1 MTRTFIALELD
12 ETLQHY
18 LGGIIRQMAQ
28 ELPNI
33 RWVNPVGIHLTMAFL
48 GDLTDERLAEAI
60 QAAEVAAQTAT
71 PFEYRL
77 SHLGMFGSWNRPRVI
92 WMGID
97 ELSSRGAQA
106 TAPGGQVIMPMQQ
119 LHRVLN
125 QELEQRGFEVDKRPF
140 SPHLTLARVKE
151 PLKAEEQQR
160 LQRFLAEIQV
170 SASSSL
176 HRVQQLSV
184 MKSELLRSGAW
195 YTCLRACTLGATQ
208 GT

>member
-1 MTRTFIALELD
+1 MTRTFIAIELD
-12 ETLQHY
+12 ESLQRY
-18 LGGIIRQMAQ
+18 LGGIIRQMSQ

-33 RWVNPVGIHLTMAFL
+33 RWVNPVGIHLTLAFL
-48 GDLTDERLAEAI
+48 GELTDERLAEAI
-60 QAAEVAAQTAT
+60 QAAEVAAQQAT

-97 ELSSRGAQA
+97 ELSSRGTQG
-106 TAPGGQVIMPMQQ
+106 TLSGGQVVMPMQQ
-119 LHRVLN
+119 LHRILN
-125 QELEQRGFEVDKRPF
+125 RELEQRGFEVDKRPF

-151 PLKAEEQQR
+151 LLKAEEQQR

-170 SASSSL
+170 PASSSFY
-176 HRVQQLSV
+176 RVQQLSV

-195 YTCLRACTLGATQ
+195 YTRLRAYTLGGAQ